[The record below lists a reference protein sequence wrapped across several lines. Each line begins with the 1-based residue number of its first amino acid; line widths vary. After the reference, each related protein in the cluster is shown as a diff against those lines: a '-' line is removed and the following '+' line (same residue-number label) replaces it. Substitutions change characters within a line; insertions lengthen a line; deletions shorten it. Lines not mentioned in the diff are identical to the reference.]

1 MPFPILI
8 YGNIAKWATLL
19 KVRVPGHFEVKL
31 FLQAYDT
38 RQSNT
43 SVSAMCVR
51 EMVREMVFNF
61 NMFTHMNQLIWAICE
76 TLLQLPTTF
85 SVRLFKVKDEMDLD
99 TSYIA
104 CKQNLTKQ
112 VGFKSHK

>member
-19 KVRVPGHFEVKL
+19 TVKVPGVPGHFEVKL

-61 NMFTHMNQLIWAICE
+61 NMFTHMNQLI
-76 TLLQLPTTF
+76 
-85 SVRLFKVKDEMDLD
+85 
-99 TSYIA
+99 
-104 CKQNLTKQ
+104 NL
-112 VGFKSHK
+112 